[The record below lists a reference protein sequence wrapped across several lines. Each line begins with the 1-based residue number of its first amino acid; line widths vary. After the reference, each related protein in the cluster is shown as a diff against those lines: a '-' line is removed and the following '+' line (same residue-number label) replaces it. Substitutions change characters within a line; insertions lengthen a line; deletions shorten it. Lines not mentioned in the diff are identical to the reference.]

1 MTGGL
6 RVPFITRWSDE
17 RDVSRADLCLGTK
30 GLFYRHD
37 DAADRD
43 KFGALWAR
51 TVGRAGV
58 GEPRFRDVSFSRQR
72 QAMRD
77 LLCQV
82 CAGPA
87 STTRLG
93 TLFLLQGKV
102 RSASELED
110 EPTGHPPLCLP
121 CARLSRDQCPR
132 LARRCTAVRAR
143 KPTVW
148 GCSEYRTFRRHR
160 YFRPWAASYRKAEP
174 CTWGTAGPT
183 SALFS
188 PINSCASCD
197 ASRSSIWM
205 QNFQQVRCDVR
216 QPGRRAGWEQGFPR
230 GEFGGEIERAEGR
243 SGRVVEE
250 PEDGRC
256 DLGGGFRRELLLGDE
271 GRRRGVELAA

>member
-1 MTGGL
+1 MTGEL
-6 RVPFITRWSDE
+6 KVPFITRWSGE
-17 RDVSRADLCLGTK
+17 REVSRADLCLSRK

-93 TLFLLQGKV
+93 TLFLLEGTV
-102 RSASELED
+102 RSAAELEE
-110 EPTGHPPLCLP
+110 EPTGQPPLCLP
-121 CARLSRDQCPR
+121 CARLSREQCPR
-132 LARRCTAVRAR
+132 LVRRYTAVRAK

-148 GCSEYRTFRRHR
+148 GVFGVPYLPPTPFLPAMGGLVPEPRTLQVGYGRADLRFVLAHQLLRQLRRV
-160 YFRPWAASYRKAEP
+160 
-174 CTWGTAGPT
+174 TVID
-183 SALFS
+183 L
-188 PINSCASCD
+188 D
-197 ASRSSIWM
+197 A
-205 QNFQQVRCDVR
+205 
-216 QPGRRAGWEQGFPR
+216 
-230 GEFGGEIERAEGR
+230 
-243 SGRVVEE
+243 
-250 PEDGRC
+250 
-256 DLGGGFRRELLLGDE
+256 
-271 GRRRGVELAA
+271 ELAAQGTGQ